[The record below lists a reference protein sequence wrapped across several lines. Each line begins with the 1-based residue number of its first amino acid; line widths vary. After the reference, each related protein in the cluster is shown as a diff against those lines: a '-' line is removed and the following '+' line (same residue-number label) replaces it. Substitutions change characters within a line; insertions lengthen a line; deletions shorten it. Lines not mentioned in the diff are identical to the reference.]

1 VSSSSF
7 GSGIEHVEMVVLV
20 LVVVA
25 SRWCEFG
32 GGSIPSPRRGG
43 IGHHA
48 IIVLVVVVDG
58 CVKVGVVAVELV
70 VRTYVHVV
78 YLYAIVSRVYR
89 KGIKGKYTWALS
101 SFVPGVGASVAVG
114 VGAYQG
120 LEMHLHLESL
130 LLLICEG
137 RHHSGLQWSSLA
149 VCWPAMVVFDRCS
162 LVLVACDGRCWAS
175 LACAGLRWS

>member
-1 VSSSSF
+1 MSSSSF

-70 VRTYVHVV
+70 VRTYMW
-78 YLYAIVSRVYR
+78 S
-89 KGIKGKYTWALS
+89 
-101 SFVPGVGASVAVG
+101 
-114 VGAYQG
+114 
-120 LEMHLHLESL
+120 
-130 LLLICEG
+130 ICM
-137 RHHSGLQWSSLA
+137 Q
-149 VCWPAMVVFDRCS
+149 S
-162 LVLVACDGRCWAS
+162 LVEYTEKE
-175 LACAGLRWS
+175 